1 MATHYVTE
9 QLTGELAAAAG
20 MPIPAEQLTAATELL
35 DALFAMEA
43 ILAPLDLDGVEPELR
58 WDARWTVTGGE
69 GVEA

>member
-9 QLTGELAAAAG
+9 ELTSSLAVAAG
-20 MPIPAEQLTAATELL
+20 MPIPPGQLTAATELL

-43 ILAPLDLDGVEPELR
+43 LLAPLDLDGVEPELR
-58 WDARWTVTGGE
+58 WDARWTVTAAE